1 MTEDEADRLL
11 EEFEI
16 DDLAQQDMRDGMR
29 RAGSTSPRTKI
40 EKYDHHAFIAGI
52 LVELCPV
59 NLLIGHGGR
68 DSEEGESTADWVIT
82 YRLPNKQGTTWSVE
96 DLLLRFK
103 RHEMKTLGTLVWS
116 LLYVLVDDC
125 LDATAVLEL
134 RIEAAEGV
142 IFGGETPDSNAT
154 KELQQELFN
163 IRRDLLALQ
172 HKVQPMSD
180 VAERLM
186 TGDIEWIG
194 TKQPERLREPSQP
207 RAAGKRSAD
216 ESDRAREERV
226 RCAALARVAAHERD
240 HEDDD
245 GWGSIMLGAAFIAGL
260 YGMNFTHMPELS
272 WYPRLIRVRNLP
284 DADPDGR
291 ALLLPPQARTGSEAL
306 RRGFDRGGRLGTV
319 RTVKSARPGGRA
331 GQRPPPHLGH
341 DHPGGDREADR
352 DHADHRV
359 DGLERAVWE
368 SSFQMF
374 QIRVT
379 QT

>member
-1 MTEDEADRLL
+1 MQTYAPRVIRTFKYVPGEIAEIRNPDDISDYLRSSCLIWVDVEGMTEDEADRLL

-40 EKYDHHAFIAGI
+40 EKYDHHAFIAGYSGQ
-52 LVELCPV
+52 LCPV

-116 LLYVLVDDC
+116 LLDALVDDC
-125 LDATAVLEL
+125 LDATAALEL

-194 TKQPERLREPSQP
+194 TSNRNDFENLRNHVLRASDQLTNQTELVKSEFDALLSLASQ
-207 RAAGKRSAD
+207 RMNEIMKTMT
-216 ESDRAREERV
+216 
-226 RCAALARVAAHERD
+226 
-240 HEDDD
+240 
-245 GWGSIMLGAAFIAGL
+245 GWGSILLGAALIAGI

-272 WYPRLIRVRNLP
+272 WYLGYPSAIFLMLIL
-284 DADPDGR
+284 
-291 ALLLPPQARTGSEAL
+291 TGVLFYFL
-306 RRGFDRGGRLGTV
+306 R
-319 RTVKSARPGGRA
+319 K
-331 GQRPPPHLGH
+331 
-341 DHPGGDREADR
+341 R
-352 DHADHRV
+352 DW
-359 DGLERAVWE
+359 L
-368 SSFQMF
+368 
-374 QIRVT
+374 
-379 QT
+379 